1 MLESRKKGFVVRKA
15 FKKERLKNAKWDVHV
30 YKPEVKRLEES
41 IVRLEKKCKKIV
53 RRLKDISE
61 EMYELDTYR

>member
-30 YKPEVKRLEES
+30 YKPEVKRLEDS
-41 IVRLEKKCKKIV
+41 MVRLEKKCKKIV

-61 EMYELDTYR
+61 KMYELDTYR

>member
-30 YKPEVKRLEES
+30 YKPEVKRLEDS

-53 RRLKDISE
+53 RRLEDISE
-61 EMYELDTYR
+61 RSYELDTYR

>member
-30 YKPEVKRLEES
+30 YKPEVKRLEDS
-41 IVRLEKKCKKIV
+41 IVRLEKKCKKLV

-61 EMYELDTYR
+61 ESYELDTYR

>member
-30 YKPEVKRLEES
+30 YKPEVKRLEDS

-61 EMYELDTYR
+61 KSYELDTYR

>member
-30 YKPEVKRLEES
+30 YKPEVKRLEDS

-53 RRLKDISE
+53 RRLEDISE
-61 EMYELDTYR
+61 KSYELDTYR

>member
-30 YKPEVKRLEES
+30 YKPEVKRLEDS
-41 IVRLEKKCKKIV
+41 IVRLEKKCKKLV

-61 EMYELDTYR
+61 KSYELDTYR

>member
-30 YKPEVKRLEES
+30 YKPEVKRLEDS

-53 RRLKDISE
+53 RRLEDISKKS
-61 EMYELDTYR
+61 YELDTYR

>member
-30 YKPEVKRLEES
+30 YKPEVKRLEDS

-61 EMYELDTYR
+61 KMYELDIYR

>member
-15 FKKERLKNAKWDVHV
+15 FKKERLKNAKWAVHV
-30 YKPEVKRLEES
+30 YKPEVKRLEDT

-61 EMYELDTYR
+61 KMYERDTYR

>member
-30 YKPEVKRLEES
+30 YKPEVKRLEDS
-41 IVRLEKKCKKIV
+41 IVRLEKKCNKLV
-53 RRLKDISE
+53 RRLKDISVE
-61 EMYELDTYR
+61 SYELDTYR

>member
-30 YKPEVKRLEES
+30 YKPEVKRLEDS

-61 EMYELDTYR
+61 EMYKLDTYR

>member
-30 YKPEVKRLEES
+30 YKPEVKRLEDS

-61 EMYELDTYR
+61 KMYELDTYR

>member
-15 FKKERLKNAKWDVHV
+15 FKKERLKNTKWDVHV
-30 YKPEVKRLEES
+30 YKPEVKRLEDS

-61 EMYELDTYR
+61 KSYELDTYR

>member
-15 FKKERLKNAKWDVHV
+15 FKKERLKNAKWTVHV
-30 YKPEVKRLEES
+30 YKPEVKRLEDS
-41 IVRLEKKCKKIV
+41 IVRLEKKCKKLV

-61 EMYELDTYR
+61 ESYELDTYR

>member
-30 YKPEVKRLEES
+30 YKPEVKRLEDS

>member
-30 YKPEVKRLEES
+30 YKPEVKRLEDS

-61 EMYELDTYR
+61 KSYELDTNR

>member
-15 FKKERLKNAKWDVHV
+15 FKKERLKNAKWDVRV
-30 YKPEVKRLEES
+30 YKPEVKRLEDS
-41 IVRLEKKCKKIV
+41 IVRLEKKCKKLV

-61 EMYELDTYR
+61 ESYELDTYR